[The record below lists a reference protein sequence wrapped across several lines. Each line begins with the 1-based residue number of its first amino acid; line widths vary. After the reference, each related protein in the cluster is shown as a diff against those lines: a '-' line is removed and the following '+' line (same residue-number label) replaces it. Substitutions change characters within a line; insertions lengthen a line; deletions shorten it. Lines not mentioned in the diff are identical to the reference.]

1 MKSMKKLLAA
11 LLCLVTAFTFILGVG
26 CGKKPGGST
35 WDGNIDFSQDG
46 KAYKEVNDENVK
58 RITVFKNDWDQ
69 FNQARTSKSPV
80 YTKISDAIGGVTIM
94 AQNTG
99 GDQLVNQLA
108 YAIE

>member
-35 WDGNIDFSQDG
+35 WDGDIDFSQDG

-58 RITVFKNDWDQ
+58 RIPF
-69 FNQARTSKSPV
+69 SK
-80 YTKISDAIGGVTIM
+80 TIGTNSIRRERP
-94 AQNTG
+94 NRPFI
-99 GDQLVNQLA
+99 LK
-108 YAIE
+108 